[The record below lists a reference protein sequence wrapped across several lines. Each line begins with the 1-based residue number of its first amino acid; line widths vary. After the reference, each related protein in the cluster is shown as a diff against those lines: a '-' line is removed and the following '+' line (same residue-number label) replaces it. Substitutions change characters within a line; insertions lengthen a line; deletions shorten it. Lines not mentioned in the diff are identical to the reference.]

1 MVSQD
6 KIWCP
11 RESVRIHNE
20 TVFYLYRV
28 TLQSKPPILSVQ
40 EFRLRFCRWDFPDSW
55 NCDHNSPEARQYEK
69 AALENKATVIRCI
82 REKSLVII
90 RHFWIRWN
98 YVCHKKKS
106 LFFLEA
112 ILPAR
117 EINIYVR
124 LIAPPRYDW
133 IWNIFLFDRQT
144 DTIGVFRYAR
154 LLVSFGNI

>member
-1 MVSQD
+1 MTENVKKLAQD
-6 KIWCP
+6 ALNGVDKFLCG
-11 RESVRIHNE
+11 
-20 TVFYLYRV
+20 
-28 TLQSKPPILSVQ
+28 
-40 EFRLRFCRWDFPDSW
+40 
-55 NCDHNSPEARQYEK
+55 K
-69 AALENKATVIRCI
+69 AALENKATVIPCI

-98 YVCHKKKS
+98 DVCYKKKS

-133 IWNIFLFDRQT
+133 ILEYIFCFDRQT
-144 DTIGVFRYAR
+144 DTIWCFFRYAR
-154 LLVSFGNI
+154 LLVSLRANILIDSEFH